1 MYLESYPAG
10 SQWASFTFP
19 LSLPSPHPRVQ
30 PLTLPFLFLFFRFF
44 SFSFLLFFS
53 PIYGF
58 REAQKTQESE
68 KT

>member
-19 LSLPSPHPRVQ
+19 PPLCPTPHSTISLSFFSF
-30 PLTLPFLFLFFRFF
+30 FLFLLF
-44 SFSFLLFFS
+44 SL

-58 REAQKTQESE
+58 REAQKTQEGE

>member
-1 MYLESYPAG
+1 MYLVVYIVMYLESYPAG
-10 SQWASFTFP
+10 SQWASFTFSSLPP
-19 LSLPSPHPRVQ
+19 LSLPFFF
-30 PLTLPFLFLFFRFF
+30 FLL
-44 SFSFLLFFS
+44 LLFFS